1 MDTVSKIAG
10 YVGNVL
16 LFAVVSIIFLPAFL
30 IVTTLQEVWSKKLS
44 ELFGY

>member
-1 MDTVSKIAG
+1 MDEIGKVFV

-16 LFAVVSIIFLPAFL
+16 LFVLVSIIFLPAFL
-30 IVTTLQEVWSKKLS
+30 IVNYLQEVWTKQLS